1 MLQHVLIMIGATVG
15 IWVFS
20 ALLSG
25 GTETLGKRF
34 RIKPS
39 VRGATLDATA
49 SSFPEFCTVIF
60 ALLAGSFDAGVGAVA
75 GSALFNILVIPTVSA
90 FAAGELKIRQEVI
103 RRDGLLYLIVVVA
116 LIAAIGLGPETVSD
130 GHVFHRIPLWVGLG
144 GIALYVGYVVLL
156 IMQAQDDDVPKLSV
170 RTESFQPWV
179 IAAKV
184 GFGIA
189 GIGVSTHF
197 LVGSVLVLFRS
208 WGFSE
213 AVAGVTVLA
222 AATSLPDTLLSV
234 YAARR
239 GDADGAVAN
248 AYWSNTFDI
257 LICLGLPIFITG
269 GVMVD
274 WQASWPVLV
283 FLLGSTV
290 ISIIFLVTELK
301 LTRREAGTMGVLYAT
316 FITLTLTGVI

>member
-1 MLQHVLIMIGATVG
+1 MAQDIIIVVAATAG

-25 GTETLGKRF
+25 GTDAIGRRF

-75 GSALFNILVIPTVSA
+75 GSALFNILVIPTASA
-90 FAAGELKIRQEVI
+90 FAVGELRVRQDVI
-103 RRDGLLYLIVVVA
+103 RRDGLLYLIVVIA
-116 LIAAIGLGPETVSD
+116 LIAAIGLGPEVRV
-130 GHVFHRIPLWVGLG
+130 GAAVWHRIPMWVGLA
-144 GIALYVGYVVLL
+144 GIAIYVAYVGLL
-156 IMQAQDDDVPKLSV
+156 ALQGRSVEPPEPSV
-170 RTESFQPWV
+170 RQPTFKPWS
-179 IAAKV
+179 IAARL

-197 LVGSVLVLFRS
+197 LVDSALELFRG

-239 GDADGAVAN
+239 GDGDGAVAN
-248 AYWSNTFDI
+248 AFGSNTFDI
-257 LICLGLPIFITG
+257 LICLGLPIFVTG
-269 GVMVD
+269 GVHVD
-274 WQASWPVLV
+274 WSSSWPVLV
-283 FLLGSTV
+283 FLLGSTMV
-290 ISIIFLVTELK
+290 SIVFLVTELR
-301 LTRREAGTMGVLYAT
+301 LTRREAGTMGVIYAV
-316 FITLTLTGVI
+316 FVALALTGVL

>member
-1 MLQHVLIMIGATVG
+1 VATLG
-15 IWVFS
+15 IWLFS
-20 ALLSG
+20 AMLSG
-25 GTETLGKRF
+25 GTEALGKRF

-39 VRGATLDATA
+39 IRGATLDATA
-49 SSFPEFCTVIF
+49 SSFPEFCTAIF

-75 GSALFNILVIPTVSA
+75 GSALFNILVIPSVSA
-90 FAAGELKIRQEVI
+90 FAVGELRIRGEVI
-103 RRDGLLYLIVVVA
+103 RRDGLLYLIVVIG
-116 LIAAIGLGPETVSD
+116 LILAIGLGPETVS
-130 GHVFHRIPLWVGLG
+130 GGRVWHRIPLWVGLG
-144 GIALYVGYVVLL
+144 AVAVYVGYVVLL
-156 IMQAQDDDVPKLSV
+156 VLQAQQHDDAPQPSV
-170 RTESFQPWV
+170 RTAQFKPWT

-184 GFGIA
+184 GVGIA

-197 LVGSVLVLFRS
+197 LVGSVLVLFRG

-234 YAARR
+234 YAAKR

-248 AYWSNTFDI
+248 AFGSNTFDI

-274 WQASWPVLV
+274 WNASWPVLA

-290 ISIIFLVTELK
+290 VSIIFLVTEMRLS
-301 LTRREAGTMGVLYAT
+301 RREAGTMGMLYVV
-316 FITLTLTGVI
+316 FIALALTGVV